1 MVNDINHN
9 VSEIG
14 FLGPDS
20 RKSELEVVIDKSAD
34 FVKLF
39 VKFWGVIM
47 HNDVK
52 FRMGF
57 KFFSDVYFDEICRH
71 RSFRVIAKIS
81 FFLISFFKRNQWKFS
96 KIRAGLFDKI
106 SIDDDLYGSMV
117 MSTQK

>member
-1 MVNDINHN
+1 MINDINHN

-20 RKSELEVVIDKSAD
+20 GKSELEVIIDKSAD

-47 HNDVK
+47 HDDVK
-52 FRMGF
+52 FRMWF
-57 KFFSDVYFDEICRH
+57 KFFGDVDFDEICRH

-81 FFLISFFKRNQWKFS
+81 FFSISFFEC
-96 KIRAGLFDKI
+96 
-106 SIDDDLYGSMV
+106 Y
-117 MSTQK
+117 